1 MLRDSLQE
9 NEPVQLSLTEETQ
22 RHLFGEDPSVVIV
35 QERHKETDRQ
45 WCAVVEGTR
54 SLTDEIAPWQQLVDK
69 EVELGVWCN
78 SMKARVETELS
89 ELGRVEG
96 EDEDP
101 TEFKTAFK
109 VQADAEL
116 TLRDVVYFSSYQR
129 S

>member
-9 NEPVQLSLTEETQ
+9 YEPVQLSLTEETK
-22 RHLFGEDPSVVIV
+22 RHLFGEDPSVVMV

-45 WCAVVEGTR
+45 WCTVVEGTR
-54 SLTDEIAPWQQLVDK
+54 SLKDEIAPWQQLVDK
-69 EVELGVWCN
+69 EAELGAWC
-78 SMKARVETELS
+78 SGMKTKVETELA

-109 VQADAEL
+109 VQPD
-116 TLRDVVYFSSYQR
+116 TKVT
-129 S
+129 